1 MINKIEL
8 RRGFQLQDDQ
18 PVFDE
23 RNPTLSRSCMRRRSS
38 DKATLFKKR
47 RGPERQGGRE
57 ISPLKYDSAK

>member
-1 MINKIEL
+1 MFNKIEL

-23 RNPTLSRSCMRRRSS
+23 RNTLGSSCMRRRSS

-47 RGPERQGGRE
+47 RGQVRRGGRK
-57 ISPLKYDSAK
+57 ISPLKYDSEK